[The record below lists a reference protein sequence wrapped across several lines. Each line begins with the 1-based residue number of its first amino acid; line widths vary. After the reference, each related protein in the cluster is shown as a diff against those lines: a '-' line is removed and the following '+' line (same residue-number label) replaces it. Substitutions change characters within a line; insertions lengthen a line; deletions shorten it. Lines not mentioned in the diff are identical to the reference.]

1 MGNCND
7 KIKIRCK
14 QQSAE
19 CVKYERELPTFS
31 ELTDC
36 VSIADTTEELYDFV
50 GEIKTLLDLSDLES
64 CESLPTPRTPLTVFQ
79 KILDMICTQKSTI
92 ENMQGTI
99 ETLQQQIE
107 DLQNSTCP

>member
-1 MGNCND
+1 MCQD
-7 KIKIRCK
+7 KIKQRCK
-14 QQSAE
+14 KVSAE
-19 CVKYERELPTFS
+19 CVSYDRELPSFS
-31 ELTDC
+31 TLTDC
-36 VSIADTTEELYDFV
+36 ITIADTTEELYDFV

-64 CESLPTPRTPLTVFQ
+64 CESLPTTRTPLTVFQ